1 MIYLLIEY
9 FNYFRIRNRRPD
21 RAVYVPRAK
30 RSLTTPPAAISP
42 PSKSQHTRK
51 PDTVKVQSKS
61 IDLCDDSNSSSC
73 RSADCSS
80 NNPAD
85 TSQSTSPEKS
95 SFSLKLPESFD
106 NAVIESR
113 IRLDSIEACDPVS
126 QTINQLDIA
135 AEREEQQC
143 HTIQKNQK
151 NLNNLST
158 MSEKQKT
165 HLRSPLAP
173 SEHLTI
179 ENAAKI
185 NISDKEDKEEKELRR
200 ASQEINRSN
209 RKLIKQ
215 TFNSNVLEID
225 AGGDAKRIAEKIV
238 EKDLTKEDEDW
249 DTL

>member
-1 MIYLLIEY
+1 MTNYLI
-9 FNYFRIRNRRPD
+9 YFRIRNRRPD

-30 RSLTTPPAAISP
+30 RSLTTPPAATSP

-51 PDTVKVQSKS
+51 SDTVKVQSKS

-80 NNPAD
+80 NNQAD

-113 IRLDSIEACDPVS
+113 IILDSIEACDPVS
-126 QTINQLDIA
+126 QTNNQLNIA

-165 HLRSPLAP
+165 HLRSALST

-185 NISDKEDKEEKELRR
+185 NIPADKEDKEEKELRR

-225 AGGDAKRIAEKIV
+225 AGGDAKRITEKIV

>member
-1 MIYLLIEY
+1 M
-9 FNYFRIRNRRPD
+9 
-21 RAVYVPRAK
+21 PRAK
-30 RSLTTPPAAISP
+30 RSLTTPPAATSP
-42 PSKSQHTRK
+42 PLKSQHTRK
-51 PDTVKVQSKS
+51 SDTVKVQSKS

-113 IRLDSIEACDPVS
+113 TRLDSIEACDPVR
-126 QTINQLDIA
+126 QTINRLNIA
-135 AEREEQQC
+135 SEQEEQLC

-165 HLRSPLAP
+165 HLRSAIP
-173 SEHLTI
+173 STEHLTI

-185 NISDKEDKEEKELRR
+185 TVPADKEDKEEKELRR

-215 TFNSNVLEID
+215 TFNSNVLEIETD
-225 AGGDAKRIAEKIV
+225 SDAKRITEKIV